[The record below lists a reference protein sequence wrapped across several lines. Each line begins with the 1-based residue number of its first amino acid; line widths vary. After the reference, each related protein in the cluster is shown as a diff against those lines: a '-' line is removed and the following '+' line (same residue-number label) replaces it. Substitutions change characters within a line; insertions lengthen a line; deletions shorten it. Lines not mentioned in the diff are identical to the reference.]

1 MNGPLP
7 TRPPAATPFGPPL
20 HGGDLVRTIV
30 IGIALLMV
38 ASLIVGEF
46 ASATGGRINVLIASF
61 AASSFSWLAA
71 IWLVF
76 VKRRGLTFADLGY
89 TIVDRRWALMGI
101 GTAFG
106 ALPVA
111 LVLAGILRPVLG
123 SDSSPTLQQFF
134 GGGDLTAIHALTI
147 LLYAGFLVPLAEE
160 LVFRGLLFRWL
171 RQRLDFWPSA
181 FISAAVF
188 GIAHGGADK
197 AVISGLLGIP
207 LALLFEKS
215 RSLAPAILMH
225 QTYNSLALML
235 TFAAMWLPPGT
246 ES

>member
-1 MNGPLP
+1 MNGPQP

-38 ASLIVGEF
+38 ASLIVGELT
-46 ASATGGRINVLIASF
+46 SATAGRINVLIASF

-76 VKRRGLTFADLGY
+76 VKRRGLSFADLGY
-89 TIVDRRWALMGI
+89 TFADRRWALMGI

-111 LVLAGILRPVLG
+111 LVLAVLLRPVLG
-123 SDSSPTLQQFF
+123 SDSGPTLQKFF

-188 GIAHGGADK
+188 GIAHGSADK
-197 AVISGLLGIP
+197 AVIAGLLGLP

-215 RSLAPAILMH
+215 RSLAPAILLH